1 MRTASL
7 IGLYQPGNSWLH
19 RLAVGPKLLGLA
31 VLSVSIVAV
40 RGASSAIVFAAL
52 TVALAAWARL
62 NWRSLWQQTRPVLAI
77 AVVVGA
83 FQWWLSGPDRAVE
96 SLVDLISL
104 TLAALVV
111 TATTQVNTMVDAIV
125 RWCEPLPGIDAER
138 VALLL
143 ALAIRAVPTSIE
155 LARETKDAASARGLG
170 NNPRALISPFVIRIV
185 ARAQLTGDALAARGI
200 GD

>member
-1 MRTASL
+1 MRTVNL
-7 IGLYQPGNSWLH
+7 IGLYHPGDSWLH
-19 RLAVGPKLLGLA
+19 RLGVGPKLAGLA
-31 VLSVSIVAV
+31 VLSVAIVAV
-40 RGASSAIVFAAL
+40 RGAISALVFAAI
-52 TVALAAWARL
+52 VAALVGWSRL
-62 NWRSLWQQTRPVLAI
+62 GWRTPWRQTRPVLVI

-96 SLVDLISL
+96 SLIDLISL

-111 TATTQVNTMVDAIV
+111 TATTPVNDMLDAIV
-125 RWCEPLPGIDAER
+125 GWCEPLPWVDAER

-143 ALAIRAVPTSIE
+143 ALAIRAVPASIE
-155 LARETKDAASARGLG
+155 LAHETRDAAAARGLG
-170 NNPRALISPFVIRIV
+170 NNPRALISPFVIRVV

>member
-1 MRTASL
+1 MRTMNL
-7 IGLYQPGNSWLH
+7 IGLYQPGNSPLH
-19 RLAVGPKLLGLA
+19 RLGVGPKLAGLA
-31 VLSVSIVAV
+31 VLSISIVAV
-40 RGASSAIVFAAL
+40 RGAPSALVFAAI
-52 TVALAAWARL
+52 TAALAGWARL
-62 NWRSLWQQTRPVLAI
+62 RWRSLWRQTRPVLLI

-96 SLVDLISL
+96 SLIDLICL

-111 TATTQVNTMVDAIV
+111 TATTQVNDMLDAIV
-125 RWCEPLPGIDAER
+125 RWCEPVPWIDAER

-143 ALAIRAVPTSIE
+143 ALAIRAVPASIE
-155 LARETKDAASARGLG
+155 LAHETKDAASARGLG
-170 NNPRALISPFVIRIV
+170 NNPRALLSPFVIRMV